1 MHLTLDEL
9 IGYTDEERA
18 RWERWFAAHG
28 DAPLALRLPGESH
41 PSVGA
46 LVLHIFG
53 PESQYLQFLRGDE
66 LTDYTTLPTDRADP
80 LFDFGRAA
88 RERTRAFVA
97 AARPEDWSR
106 TVEPREEFP
115 VSARKIVAHVL
126 LHEIRHWAQ
135 LATAVRA
142 HGLAPPGD
150 HDLLFSEA
158 VK

>member
-1 MHLTLDEL
+1 MHLTLEEL
-9 IGYTDEERA
+9 IAYTDEERA
-18 RWERWFAAHG
+18 KWERWFAAHG
-28 DAPLALRLPGESH
+28 ERPLALPLPGGSH

-66 LTDYTTLPTDRADP
+66 LTNYTTRPTDRAGA
-80 LFDFGRAA
+80 LFEFGREA

-97 AARPEDWSR
+97 SARPEDWSR

-135 LATAVRA
+135 IAAAVRA

-150 HDLLFSEA
+150 HDLLFSHA
-158 VK
+158 LK